1 MPEIWLQGAPLVAA
15 PFIAGFLSVLVMRLS
30 AGRGERADF
39 AAWTV
44 SGIALPWRHPRD
56 SGGKTAP
63 LYPALGLGATAVA
76 LWAVSTVP
84 AAIAWWSCL
93 LGWTLLALSAI
104 DLRCWRLPNVLTY
117 PLGGAG
123 LVFAGV
129 VVPERLGDH
138 ALGWVIGLAGIIVL
152 NLVWRGLRGRDGLG
166 WGDAKLLAAG
176 GAWVGWAGLGGIL
189 FIAAVAA
196 LLAVLA
202 FRLRGG
208 AVAADTALPFGPA
221 LALGIW
227 FSFLHG
233 PLLIG

>member
-1 MPEIWLQGAPLVAA
+1 MPDIWLQGAPLVAA
-15 PFIAGFLSVLVMRLS
+15 PFIAGFLSVLVTRLS
-30 AGRGERADF
+30 AGRGEPADF

-44 SGIALPWRHPRD
+44 SGIALPWRLPRD
-56 SGGKTAP
+56 SGSKITP
-63 LYPALGLGATAVA
+63 LTPVLGLGAMVVA

-84 AAIAWWSCL
+84 AAVAWWSCL

-123 LVFAGV
+123 LLFAGV

-152 NLVWRGLRGRDGLG
+152 NLAWRGLRGRDGLG

-208 AVAADTALPFGPA
+208 AVTADTALPFGPA

-227 FSFLHG
+227 LGFLHG